1 MSQQMKQLYEF
12 GYFTLD
18 PAESRLLRN
27 GQPVPLKPKVL
38 ETLLVLIENSGHV
51 TEKKELMQ
59 RLWPDS
65 FVEEANLAVN
75 ISQLRKVL
83 GDDENG
89 EHFIETVP
97 KRGYRFT
104 AQVTKVLAERADL
117 VVHERTRSRIVI
129 EERETERD
137 EEIQSTAYP
146 DGSSMHAVMPSALVL
161 PPTDHTTRNPKTWV
175 RRNHTLSAIIG
186 VLAVTAI
193 AVAAYFVATKPNAR
207 PEPLLK
213 PNRVAILPFR
223 NLRPNAET
231 DFLGPSMADA
241 VINRLSHIRT
251 LTVRPSSYVQKYGRQ
266 EVDPKAVAKELDVDK
281 LVTGS
286 FLRDGDDLRVTAQ
299 LIDVNRGDVLWNET
313 IDVKYDKLLTMEDR
327 VAEQIIK
334 GLRLNLSPEEIERV
348 KVDAPQ
354 NARAYEVFIHGRH
367 LISSNDHQRAIKLL
381 EESVSLDPTYALA
394 WAYLGKA
401 YSVTASQYFG
411 GKEFHDKAEAAY
423 EKALALK
430 PQQPE
435 TRMLLANFLTENN
448 RVEEAV
454 PMLRKI
460 IEENPNHS
468 LARWELSYAYRY
480 SGMLDQSIAEGESA
494 LQLDPHITGHLFN
507 SYLYAGQR
515 EKFVNSLPMRDDAY
529 TLFYRGLGHYYMKD
543 WARASVYFDLAHQLD
558 SAALISQLGQVLR
571 LAIDGHNREGLE
583 LLKVIDSKL
592 EKDPFGDGELSYK
605 LAEFYSVLGD
615 KASSLRLLKKSI
627 DQGFFCYPYFI
638 SDPLLNNVRSEA
650 QYAGLIA
657 AARERHERFKQ
668 TFF

>member
-12 GYFTLD
+12 GHFTLD
-18 PAESRLLRN
+18 MAESRLLRD
-27 GQPVPLKPKVL
+27 GRPVPLKPKVL
-38 ETLLVLIENSGHV
+38 ETLLVLIESSGHV
-51 TEKKELMQ
+51 LEKQELMQ

-65 FVEEANLAVN
+65 FVEEANLTVN
-75 ISQLRKVL
+75 ISQLRRAL

-89 EHFIETVP
+89 ERFIETVP
-97 KRGYRFT
+97 KRGYRFA
-104 AQVTKVLAERADL
+104 AQVTKIMAERADL

-129 EERETERD
+129 EEHETDRD
-137 EEIQSTAYP
+137 EGIQSTANLH
-146 DGSSMHAVMPSALVL
+146 GSPAHALMPSALAL
-161 PPTDHTTRNPKTWV
+161 PQTDHTTHDPKAWV
-175 RRNHTLSAIIG
+175 RRNKTFSAIIG
-186 VLAVTAI
+186 VTVVTAM
-193 AVAAYFVATKPNAR
+193 AVATYFVARKPSSR
-207 PEPLLK
+207 PEPPLK
-213 PNRVAILPFR
+213 PNSLAILPFR

-251 LTVRPSSYVQKYGRQ
+251 LMVRPSSYVQKYGKQ
-266 EVDPKAVAKELDVDK
+266 DIDPQVAARELSVDK
-281 LVTGS
+281 VVTGS
-286 FLRDGDDLRVTAQ
+286 FLRDGDNLRVTAQ

-313 IDVKYDKLLTMEDR
+313 IDVKYEKLLTMEDR

-334 GLRLNLSPEEIERV
+334 GLRLNLSPAETERL
-348 KVDAPQ
+348 KIDAPQ
-354 NARAYEVFIHGRH
+354 NPRAYEAFLYGRH
-367 LISSNDHQRAIKLL
+367 LISGNEHQKAIKLL
-381 EESVSLDPTYALA
+381 EESVSLDPNYALA
-394 WAYLGKA
+394 WTYLGKA

-411 GKEFHDKAEAAY
+411 GREFHDKAQAAY

-430 PQQPE
+430 PQLPE

-454 PMLRKI
+454 PILRKV

-507 SYLYAGQR
+507 SYLYAGEH
-515 EKFVNSLPMRDDAY
+515 EKFVNSLPMRDDPY

-543 WARASVYFDLAHQLD
+543 WARASVYFDRAHQLD
-558 SAALISQLGQVLR
+558 SGALVSQLGEVLK
-571 LAIDGHNREGLE
+571 LAMDGHNREGLE
-583 LLKVIDSKL
+583 LLKVIESKL

-605 LAEFYSVLGD
+605 LAECYSVLED
-615 KASSLRLLKKSI
+615 RASALRLLKKSI
-627 DQGFFCYPYFI
+627 DQGFFCYPYFV
-638 SDPLLNNVRSEA
+638 SDPLLDNIRGET
-650 QYAGLIA
+650 QYAALIEK
-657 AARERHERFKQ
+657 ARQRHERFKQ